1 MVTVVVFEF
10 SGMRCQP
17 LRRALYGYGGKVA
30 IESKSK
36 IKFKK
41 NLIKQ
46 LPFFPDDKNTL
57 QLLNDQ
63 SLSEVV
69 LHYLHWQT
77 RQVPARVRKVHIY
90 AELTS
95 DKRYRQYKNEIYSL
109 LNIVREGKELTPF
122 LSARAVKKGYTPS
135 DRVTSG
141 EVDSWADKDQILN
154 TKGFHHFHLSMDI
167 QKSGF
172 SVRTDVVLFALVTRD
187 SFHAVALF
195 DHSVFNSEKI
205 TLEQERMWNLH
216 SRFKSIGMEPGA
228 VYFSNPIMLSGHPLY
243 LVRLSQQYM
252 RFIHMYDPQLNDRSL
267 VNELY
272 GQGKLQPP
280 NKYKL
285 EWCFEALDLII
296 KDTKNEVN
304 FVIFKGSI

>member
-1 MVTVVVFEF
+1 MT
-10 SGMRCQP
+10 
-17 LRRALYGYGGKVA
+17 A
-30 IESKSK
+30 ESKTK

-41 NLIKQ
+41 SLIKQ
-46 LPFFPDDKNTL
+46 LPFFPDEKSTL

-63 SLSEVV
+63 PLSEVM

-77 RQVPARVRKVHIY
+77 RQVPTRVRKVYIY

-95 DKRYRQYKNEIYSL
+95 DRRYRQYKDEISSL

-122 LSARAVKKGYTPS
+122 LSTRAAKKGYTPS
-135 DRVTSG
+135 ERVTSG
-141 EVDSWADKDQILN
+141 EADTWEDKDQILN

-172 SVRTDVVLFALVTRD
+172 SVRTEVVLFALVTRD
-187 SFHAVALF
+187 SFHAVGLF
-195 DHSVFNSEKI
+195 DHSVFKQPCGSGEM
-205 TLEQERMWNLH
+205 TPERERMWDVH
-216 SRFKSIGMEPGA
+216 SRFESIGMDPGA

-243 LVRLSQQYM
+243 LVRQSMEYM
-252 RFIHMYDPQLNDRSL
+252 RFIHMYDPLLNSRTL

-280 NKYKL
+280 SKYKL
-285 EWCFEALDLII
+285 EWCFEGLDLII
-296 KDTKNEVN
+296 KDTRNEVK